1 MTRRSLFHHVGC
13 RAVCHFQRRG
23 CHTGGPPLRGAVKGF
38 RRLQGHADPPRLVAA
53 LRARYQRLGL
63 GVSVEHVA

>member
-1 MTRRSLFHHVGC
+1 MTRRSLFHHVVAGQFAISNVGVATPGA
-13 RAVCHFQRRG
+13 RPYA
-23 CHTGGPPLRGAVKGF
+23 GPPKGF
-38 RRLQGHADPPRLVAA
+38 RRLQGHADTPRLVAA